1 MSDKIVCS
9 VVVPLYNEEEVILET
24 YKRLKSVM
32 DSLNE
37 PYEIIFVNDGSRDK
51 TASMAYEICNKDNTI
66 KLVDFARNFGH
77 QTAITAGMDF
87 SEGEA
92 IVVIDADLQ
101 DPPELIPKMI
111 EKWREGYDVVYGK
124 RGERK
129 GETFFKK
136 LTAKVFYRFL
146 RNMTDVDIPVDTG
159 DFRLIDRKV
168 CEALKLVNE
177 RNRYIRGIISWLGF
191 KQIGVEFTREKRF
204 AGETKYPLKKMLKFA
219 SDAITSFSY
228 KPLKLASYF
237 GTLLSFCSF
246 IYLIVVIFMKLF
258 TDHVQQGWTSIV
270 AINLFFHGITLIIL
284 GIMGEYVGRI
294 YDEAKGRPLY
304 IVRQTKN
311 FSEDKTGKINVRN
324 NN

>member
-9 VVVPLYNEEEVILET
+9 VVVPLYNEEEVLLET
-24 YKRLKSVM
+24 YNRLKKVM

-51 TASMAYEICNKDNTI
+51 TAPMAYEICNKDKNI
-66 KLVDFARNFGH
+66 KLIDFARNFGH

-87 SEGEA
+87 AEGEA

-101 DPPELIPKMI
+101 DPPEIIPKML

-124 RGERK
+124 RLERK

-136 LTAKVFYRFL
+136 FTAKMFYRFL
-146 RNMTDVDIPVDTG
+146 RKMTDVDIPLDTG

-191 KQIGVEFTREKRF
+191 KQTGIEFNRDKRF

-219 SDAITSFSY
+219 FDAITSFSY

-237 GTLLSFCSF
+237 GMLLSFCSF
-246 IYLIVVIFMKLF
+246 VYLLVVLYTRLF
-258 TDHVQQGWTSIV
+258 TDHVQPGWASTLGV
-270 AINLFFHGITLIIL
+270 NLFFNGITLMIL
-284 GIMGEYVGRI
+284 GIIGEYIGRI

-304 IVRQTKN
+304 IVKQTRN
-311 FSEDKTGKINVRN
+311 FSEDKTNRITGRQ
-324 NN
+324 